1 MALFVKDRGFYRTFF
16 SMTAVVALQ
25 NLIVFGVNLA
35 DNVMIGQ
42 YSEDAL
48 SGVAIVNQIQFL
60 LQMIVVGGLGDALA
74 VVSSRYWGAKDL
86 SAVKKLM
93 SVSFLMSV
101 CIAVL
106 FWLIMFFFPAE
117 VLSLFT
123 KDAGVIAE
131 GVAYT
136 KIVCFTYLFF
146 SVTNVILA
154 SLRSI
159 ETVRIGFI
167 VSLVALVINV
177 FLNYVLIF
185 GNFGAPRLGTRGAAI
200 ATLTARIVE
209 TGIVVCYILKIDRK
223 LSMKGKAF
231 FQPDFQLAKLYLKV
245 GYPVILAGALWGIA
259 MAIQTAILGNL
270 GSQAIAANS
279 IATTLFQV
287 VTVVSMAAGSVTA
300 VMVGKTIGKG
310 ETEKIPSYTKTF
322 QILFLLIGVATGMGL
337 FLLREPVLGFYEI
350 TPETR
355 EMTNAFIAVLSI
367 TVVGTSYQV
376 PCLCGIVRGGGDT
389 RFVFVND
396 TIFMWILVLPA
407 SAIAAFVLHL
417 SPLAVFICLKA
428 DQILK
433 CIVAVVKVNRYTW
446 LRDWHRG
453 TQEAAL

>member
-1 MALFVKDRGFYRTFF
+1 MKDVCSVVKRGVPLKERRAFSLYKSGDEHIIALLNLTTTGRGKHTMALFVKDRGFYRTFF

-48 SGVAIVNQIQFL
+48 SGAAIVNQIQFL
-60 LQMIVVGGLGDALA
+60 LEMIVVGGLGDALA

-86 SAVKKLM
+86 FGRKKLM

-117 VLSLFT
+117 VLSFT

-136 KIVCFTYLFF
+136 KIVCFTYSVF

-231 FQPDFQLAKLYLKV
+231 LSAGFPARKNYISRLA
-245 GYPVILAGALWGIA
+245 
-259 MAIQTAILGNL
+259 
-270 GSQAIAANS
+270 
-279 IATTLFQV
+279 
-287 VTVVSMAAGSVTA
+287 
-300 VMVGKTIGKG
+300 
-310 ETEKIPSYTKTF
+310 
-322 QILFLLIGVATGMGL
+322 
-337 FLLREPVLGFYEI
+337 
-350 TPETR
+350 TR
-355 EMTNAFIAVLSI
+355 
-367 TVVGTSYQV
+367 
-376 PCLCGIVRGGGDT
+376 
-389 RFVFVND
+389 
-396 TIFMWILVLPA
+396 
-407 SAIAAFVLHL
+407 
-417 SPLAVFICLKA
+417 
-428 DQILK
+428 
-433 CIVAVVKVNRYTW
+433 
-446 LRDWHRG
+446 
-453 TQEAAL
+453 